1 MVGDFRRF
9 ISRGNV
15 LDLAVGIV
23 IGAAFTTVVKS
34 FVDDILM
41 PPIGRATGGV
51 DFTNLFVSLDGK
63 HYASLEAAKAAGAA
77 TVNYGLFINN
87 VIAFVIV
94 AFAVFLVVKAYER
107 ARPLEAPPVTQKDC
121 PFCAEKVALAARRCP
136 HGETHAR
143 FSVPLCSLAL
153 CETGPRIHASPSAAA
168 AAAPSPAVTPGGNRS
183 GTRDATDMQ
192 RFDLRPPGGN
202 GWTRCSKPDATRWRE
217 WR

>member
-1 MVGDFRRF
+1 MVGEFRKF

-51 DFTNLFVSLDGK
+51 DFTNLFVALDGK
-63 HYASLEAAKAAGAA
+63 DYASLEAAKTAGAA

-87 VIAFVIV
+87 VIAFLIM

-107 ARPLEAPPVTQKDC
+107 ARRADEEPSATVKACRFCLED
-121 PFCAEKVALAARRCP
+121 VALAATRCP
-136 HGETHAR
+136 HCTSELAATVA
-143 FSVPLCSLAL
+143 VP
-153 CETGPRIHASPSAAA
+153 
-168 AAAPSPAVTPGGNRS
+168 V
-183 GTRDATDMQ
+183 
-192 RFDLRPPGGN
+192 
-202 GWTRCSKPDATRWRE
+202 
-217 WR
+217 